1 MEGSC
6 PGSAGCGLEQWNGD
20 AVAGRIGDLGE
31 RETQLA
37 GLAELAVS
45 LNSHLRAT
53 GANDVAHLVQDGPL
67 LR

>member
-1 MEGSC
+1 MEGNRPS
-6 PGSAGCGLEQWNGD
+6 SAGCGLEQRNGD

-31 RETQLA
+31 SETELA

-45 LNSHLRAT
+45 LNSYLRAA
-53 GANDVAHLVQDGPL
+53 GADDVAHLVQDSPL